1 MLGLP
6 GLPNL
11 YVREAAKAVA
21 SFFGT
26 PDATTFS
33 KAVSLGRHS
42 FWYVFE
48 MNGFEVRERH
58 LYRISNIMNGNY
70 PISTYVRRKNKNQKK
85 IKKKSN
91 QKIK

>member
-42 FWYVFE
+42 FWYLFE
-48 MNGFEVRERH
+48 RNGFEARERH
-58 LYRISNIMNGNY
+58 LHLISIMLFGDTVT
-70 PISTYVRRKNKNQKK
+70 P
-85 IKKKSN
+85 KSN
-91 QKIK
+91 KISG